1 MDEIE
6 SYRELTTPE
15 QLTKLVLGAV
25 VGFLAKKIVEDAVEA
40 AFRHR
45 RP

>member
-1 MDEIE
+1 METEIVE
-6 SYRELTTPE
+6 RDLTTPE
-15 QLTKLVLGAV
+15 NLVKLVLGTI

-40 AFRHR
+40 GFRHR